1 MFHVWTRL
9 MPVIARADWE
19 MNNTAIKLTFVN
31 PAADIAHSLMDLE
44 GRTLFYES
52 IRFFIQCM
60 FSFLY

>member
-1 MFHVWTRL
+1 